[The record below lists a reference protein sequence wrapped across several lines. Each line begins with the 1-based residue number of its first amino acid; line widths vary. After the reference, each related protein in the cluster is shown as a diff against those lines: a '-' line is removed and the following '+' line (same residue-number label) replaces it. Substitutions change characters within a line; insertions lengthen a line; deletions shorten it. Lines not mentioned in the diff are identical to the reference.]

1 MAKRLSAAP
10 VRQETKTSSTAEI
23 LAPNV
28 RCRSL
33 LLLKTT
39 LPRVGRAFAGA
50 CRTHLSQYSY
60 GPEITQSRVLV
71 TMVHGLR
78 KWVIPGSV
86 ASALV
91 MRVGHVLTCADLLS

>member
-10 VRQETKTSSTAEI
+10 VRQETKTSSTAEN

-33 LLLKTT
+33 LLLKTI

-50 CRTHLSQYSY
+50 CRTHHSQYSY

-78 KWVIPGSV
+78 KRVCRESV

-91 MRVGHVLTCADLLS
+91 MQAGHVLTCADSV